1 MTACEKC
8 GGSLVPEAV
17 ACPFCGTPTAHAAAV
32 QYAQAE
38 ALARAQTSAR
48 ATEAKADT
56 AAVVALVSGL
66 LSLFFACIPCV
77 GFVGV
82 FFGLRARSLAKTANV
97 KVPFTAWAGVLL
109 GTASTVAGIGMWTW
123 AVIAGNADEK
133 ARVAHIADLEKQSSA
148 GAAATALDHDTA
160 CLLAELR
167 LRKEGYAG
175 KTLHTTLPSLECL
188 GKLSPSSERAV
199 LEDYRFRLTDDSS
212 IKQTSVCFK
221 RGAVWYVDRVTE
233 DKCPE

>member
-1 MTACEKC
+1 MMPCAKC
-8 GGSLVPEAV
+8 GGSLVPEAL
-17 ACPFCGTPTAHAAAV
+17 ACPFCGTATAHAVAV

-48 ATEAKADT
+48 AIEAKAGS

-66 LSLFFACIPCV
+66 LSLFFACIPCI
-77 GFVGV
+77 GFVGI

-109 GTASTVAGIGMWTW
+109 GTASTVACVGMWTW
-123 AVIAGNADEK
+123 ATIAGTASENA
-133 ARVAHIADLEKQSSA
+133 RLAHIADLEKQSAA
-148 GAAATALDHDTA
+148 GAAAPVLDHDTA

-167 LRKEGYAG
+167 VRKEGYAG
-175 KTLHTTLPSLECL
+175 KTLHTTLPSLECM
-188 GKLSPSSERAV
+188 GKLSPGAERAV
-199 LEDYRFRLTDDSS
+199 LEDYRFRIADDSA

-221 RGAVWYVDRVTE
+221 HGAVWYVDRVTE